1 MQLAKHDAEVRLTS
15 SAHMYQQGV
24 DPNVV
29 AAVTDSNLH
38 VLSRP
43 HALTPSRPHALTPSR
58 PHALTPSRPHAL
70 TPSRPH
76 TLTPSH
82 PHTLQKCLDT
92 RAPFNHSTNLFKNAY
107 KCMCPNQC
115 TKHRCSA
122 DTRGVQTTTH
132 GRCLITAHL
141 LIGMS

>member
-1 MQLAKHDAEVRLTS
+1 MQLAKHDVEVRLTS
-15 SAHMYQQGV
+15 SAHIYQQGV
-24 DPNVV
+24 DPNVA
-29 AAVTDSNLH
+29 AAVTDSDVN

-76 TLTPSH
+76 AL
-82 PHTLQKCLDT
+82 
-92 RAPFNHSTNLFKNAY
+92 NHSTNLFKNVLTQG
-107 KCMCPNQC
+107 CMCPNQC

-122 DTRGVQTTTH
+122 DSRGVQTTTH
-132 GRCLITAHL
+132 GRGPITAHL